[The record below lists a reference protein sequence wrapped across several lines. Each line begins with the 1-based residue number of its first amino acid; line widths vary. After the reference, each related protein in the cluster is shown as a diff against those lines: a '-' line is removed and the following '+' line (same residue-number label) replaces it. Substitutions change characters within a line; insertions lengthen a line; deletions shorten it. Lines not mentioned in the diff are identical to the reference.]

1 MILSRTHRFIF
12 IRTRKVAGSS
22 VEIFLS
28 QFCNDRDIVTPVG
41 DPEAASTW
49 NYKPANYRIAGYRR
63 NRLLRIVGSL
73 LDRPAIGHGGF
84 YNHIPAREIRRLVG
98 EDVWNACYKFSIER
112 NPWDR
117 QVSLYHWHYRNHKN
131 KPSFETFIRSPI
143 HRKISPNFD
152 TYAIDGKV
160 VADHVCRYENLQD
173 DLNNVLSRLGLEAKL
188 ALPQAKGSF
197 RKERAWREYYTP
209 KTRDIVGRWYA
220 REIEAFGYEF

>member
-1 MILSRTHRFIF
+1 MILSHTHKFIF
-12 IRTRKVAGSS
+12 IRTRKVAGTS

-28 QFCNDRDIVTPVG
+28 QFCDGQDIVTPVG
-41 DPEAASTW
+41 DAETG
-49 NYKPANYRIAGYRR
+49 YTPANYRVAGYRR
-63 NRLLRIVGSL
+63 NRLLRIAGSL
-73 LDRPAIGHGGF
+73 IGRPAIGHGGF

-117 QVSLYHWHYRNHKN
+117 QVSLYHWHYRKHEN
-131 KPSFETFIRSPI
+131 KPSFDTFIRSPM

-160 VADHVCRYENLQD
+160 AANYICRYENLEE
-173 DLNNVLSRLGLEAKL
+173 DLNTVLRQLRLEAKV

-197 RKERAWREYYTP
+197 RSRRAWREFYTP
-209 KTRDIVGRWYA
+209 KTRDIVARWYA
-220 REIEAFGYEF
+220 REIETFGYEF